1 MIGYWVL
8 GIGFSKFEVTSLECL
23 KLRKEEFRFEL
34 STPHFTLRTSLLDAG
49 DGNITKQK
57 VRMKL
62 WIMISKILIWRQRAG

>member
-1 MIGYWVL
+1 ML

-49 DGNITKQK
+49 C
-57 VRMKL
+57 
-62 WIMISKILIWRQRAG
+62 WPKILSLTGKRVPAGRHVIN